1 MSTEDFSPDFS
12 DDAVLKYDEQSSI
25 GADIMGGAV
34 ASVVDF
40 GASFSI
46 SRFNPNIILVLPELD
61 GNQQYPWLC
70 DKHHYN

>member
-40 GASFSI
+40 GASVWNS
-46 SRFNPNIILVLPELD
+46 LPMTENVETGDL
-61 GNQQYPWLC
+61 L
-70 DKHHYN
+70 